1 MTKVIADITMSLD
14 GYVTAPDAG
23 PGQGL
28 GRNGLPLHD
37 WAIGESSDV
46 DRAVLQRATRRSGA
60 VVMGRRTFDVVDAP
74 TGWSEEIAYGAAER
88 PAELPPIF
96 VVTHDAPSEVR
107 LQRVFTFVTTGVRDA
122 VDRARAAAG
131 DRDVVVMGGGQVVW
145 QAVRDGLVD
154 ELLLHVSPI
163 LLGGGTPLWEPDG
176 VIRRWTQ
183 QDVVVSPLA
192 VHITYTPR

>member
-28 GRNGLPLHD
+28 GRDGLPLHD
-37 WAIGESSDV
+37 WAIGESSEV
-46 DRAVLQRATRRSGA
+46 DRTVLQRATRRTGA

-74 TGWSEEIAYGAAER
+74 TGWNEQRAYGADER
-88 PAELPPIF
+88 PSRLPPMF
-96 VVTHDAPSEVR
+96 VVTHDPPSEVR
-107 LQRVFTFVTTGVRDA
+107 LQGLFTFVTTGISDA
-122 VDRARAAAG
+122 VERARAAAG
-131 DRDVVVMGGGQVVW
+131 ERDVVVMGGGQIVG

-154 ELLLHVSPI
+154 ELVIHLSPM

-176 VIRRWTQ
+176 VIRRWRQ

-192 VHITYTPR
+192 VHVTYVPR